1 MKKLEIP
8 FEFPYTDCMKNKKEV
23 TNRTANEL
31 MNLILEVENKKQN
44 DFGYALGS
52 GVLIGIMDWARESS
66 DSTTLQ
72 REINYQYN
80 RVKKELDTFES
91 LTSVTDYPTD

>member
-1 MKKLEIP
+1 
-8 FEFPYTDCMKNKKEV
+8 
-23 TNRTANEL
+23 
-31 MNLILEVENKKQN
+31 MNLILELEKKKQN

-80 RVKKELDTFES
+80 RVKKELDTFEP
-91 LTSVTDYPTD
+91 LTAVTDNPTD

>member
-1 MKKLEIP
+1 
-8 FEFPYTDCMKNKKEV
+8 MKNKKEV

-31 MNLILEVENKKQN
+31 LNLILEVEKKKGD

-52 GVLIGIMDWARESS
+52 GVLSGIMDWARESS
-66 DSTTLQ
+66 DITTLQ
-72 REINYQYN
+72 REINFQYN
-80 RVKKELDTFES
+80 RVKKELDTFEP

>member
-1 MKKLEIP
+1 
-8 FEFPYTDCMKNKKEV
+8 MKNKKEV

-31 MNLILEVENKKQN
+31 LNLILELEKKRGN

-52 GVLIGIMDWARESS
+52 GILIGIMDWARESS
-66 DSTTLQ
+66 DITTLQ

-80 RVKKELDTFES
+80 RVKKELDTFEP
-91 LTSVTDYPTD
+91 LTAVTDYPTD